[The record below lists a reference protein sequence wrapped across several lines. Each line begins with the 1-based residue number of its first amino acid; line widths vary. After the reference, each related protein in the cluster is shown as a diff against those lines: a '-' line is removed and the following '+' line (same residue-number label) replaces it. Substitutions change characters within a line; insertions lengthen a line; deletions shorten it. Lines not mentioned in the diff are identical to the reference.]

1 MKMLFVFAIVVSLW
15 AGWMAGS
22 VSHSSEDAVDMVQG
36 VTGYEK

>member
-1 MKMLFVFAIVVSLW
+1 MKILFVFAIVVSLW

-22 VSHSSEDAVDMVQG
+22 AAHSSGDAVDMVQG